1 MTNDI
6 EEVLSGNF
14 NSLMLQ
20 ENPSESGRHTSSRP
34 GPSLKVSP
42 SIQCPLD
49 QLFKRSL
56 QPTLNSQRTLDRIDQ
71 SHPFF
76 TKVERICQENK
87 WPEYRFENFRRLMC
101 GVRNFPCILLQNPK
115 NDHLEYNEMIRK
127 TKTLCWIQDTLK
139 EIGLELDDIIIIDL
153 FPLLTDEWLDQHPN
167 ERAKYVKDMFQ
178 LTLDFIQEFKPP
190 IILSC
195 QCWKPTE
202 KVRWGQFKHND
213 TEKLRSSMAGAKMQ
227 RVSGA
232 YFGAHF
238 TYVVHGFHPAKWGWV
253 RKEERI
259 GLQVTL
265 RQIFHSLFNPC
276 ATWQM
281 DYKQALEIKHT
292 DKIHSIKMLIYTLRQ
307 RETEYENI
315 REEGLAL
322 GMFKNHRGSTSPEA
336 WVALKNALDAIIGDI
351 SRNSKEPL

>member
-14 NSLMLQ
+14 DSLMLQ
-20 ENPSESGRHTSSRP
+20 ENPSESGRHTTSRP
-34 GPSLKVSP
+34 GPSLKVSA

-49 QLFKRSL
+49 QLFIRRL
-56 QPTLNSQRTLDRIDQ
+56 QPALNSQGVLDRIHQ

-76 TKVERICQENK
+76 TKVEGICQENK
-87 WPEYRFENFRRLMC
+87 WPEHRFENFRRLMC
-101 GVRNFPCILLQNPK
+101 GVRTFPCILLQNPK

-139 EIGLELDDIIIIDL
+139 EIGLGLDDIIIIDL

-167 ERAKYVKDMFQ
+167 ERAKYIKDMFQ

-202 KVRWGQFKHND
+202 NVRWGQFKHND

-259 GLQVTL
+259 ALKVTL
-265 RQIFHSLFNPC
+265 RLIFHSLFNPC
-276 ATWQM
+276 ATRQM
-281 DYKQALEIKHT
+281 DYKQTLESKHT
-292 DKIHSIKMLIYTLRQ
+292 DKIHSIKLLIYTLRQ
-307 RETEYENI
+307 TGTEYENI

-322 GMFKNHRGSTSPEA
+322 GMFKNHQGSTSP
-336 WVALKNALDAIIGDI
+336 KNGL
-351 SRNSKEPL
+351 L